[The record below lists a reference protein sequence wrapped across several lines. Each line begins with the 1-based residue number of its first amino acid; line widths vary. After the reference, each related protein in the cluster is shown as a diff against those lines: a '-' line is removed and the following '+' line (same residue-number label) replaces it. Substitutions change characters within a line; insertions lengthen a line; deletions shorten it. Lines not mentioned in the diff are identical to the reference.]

1 VNIKRFVKQELAI
14 RERMS
19 SSGTEIEENKEN
31 DHSDGHKGSF
41 DFFSQLK
48 PKELIITT
56 NKTCLFE
63 LSLCN

>member
-1 VNIKRFVKQELAI
+1 LKRNGFFDQVNIKRFVKQELAI

-41 DFFSQLK
+41 DFFS
-48 PKELIITT
+48 
-56 NKTCLFE
+56 
-63 LSLCN
+63 

>member
-1 VNIKRFVKQELAI
+1 LLHSERIPKFKRNGFFDQVNIKRFVKQELAI

-41 DFFSQLK
+41 DFFS
-48 PKELIITT
+48 
-56 NKTCLFE
+56 
-63 LSLCN
+63 